1 MTTDGHRTTK
11 FQTLLTSPWFTFP
24 LTILYPSTGK
34 RLGFTIDSGKFH
46 NVSLGQGQETVA
58 EMALEKASK
67 GGHWVILQVSITFS
81 WKTLGTNTGDGLC
94 RAALP
99 NRNDPFIQ
107 HMEICRVLGVLSL
120 SMTPPNVI
128 RDSADEDGYHLLRD
142 FLAVRGSPTILPTY
156 RYPEHSN
163 SA

>member
-99 NRNDPFIQ
+99 NRNDRSWNFRLTGTRELRGQMWNARIQ
-107 HMEICRVLGVLSL
+107 
-120 SMTPPNVI
+120 MTPWAL
-128 RDSADEDGYHLLRD
+128 SSGTSQQL
-142 FLAVRGSPTILPTY
+142 
-156 RYPEHSN
+156 
-163 SA
+163 